1 MQLQHIPRTVVCTW
15 LRTARLP
22 LKAVESVARRGEQD
36 AEWAPALAFDSFE
49 ASVKQ
54 IAGSIFRDE
63 ELVEEGKL
71 AQARVGQLRKAVE
84 LDALAEQRK
93 AEADAEYQQRRA
105 ADEQRRRQVE
115 QEASQ
120 REAALEREKREKA
133 QRLEEEQ
140 RRKREQAA
148 RVEQVEE
155 KIVEKQERGAHKTRI
170 SAEREALQ
178 HERDAVAAKKRV
190 TNLDDKIEDSKAARK
205 SG

>member
-1 MQLQHIPRTVVCTW
+1 MQLQRIPRSVVRTW

-22 LKAVESVARRGEQD
+22 LDAVESVARRGEHD
-36 AEWAPALAFDSFE
+36 VEWAPALAFDSFE

-54 IAGSIFRDE
+54 IAGSILRDE
-63 ELVEEGKL
+63 ELVQEGRV

-105 ADEQRRRQVE
+105 ADEQRRRRVE
-115 QEASQ
+115 QQAAA
-120 REAALEREKREKA
+120 REAELEREQREK
-133 QRLEEEQ
+133 QRRLDEEQ

-148 RVEQVEE
+148 RVENLEE
-155 KIVEKQERGAHKTRI
+155 KVVEKQERAAKSTRI

-178 HERDAVAAKKRV
+178 HERDAVSAKKRV
-190 TNLDDKIEDSKAARK
+190 TNLDDKIEENKATRK